1 MKKIIIAL
9 FLTFWIVFTSQSYAD
24 TINQNALEKE
34 LVVTR
39 YEVWV
44 FYGNDIHTKI
54 DKIFINALLKKD
66 RETLQ
71 KLYSLTAKYMEN
83 KNQDYL
89 SKKDILVKYLLVR
102 SYYELHYRMK

>member
-9 FLTFWIVFTSQSYAD
+9 FLTFGILFTSPSYAD
-24 TINQNALEKE
+24 TIDQNALEKE

-54 DKIFINALLKKD
+54 DKIFIKALGNKD
-66 RETLQ
+66 KDKLQ
-71 KLYSLTAKYMEN
+71 KLYKLTAKYMEN
-83 KNQDYL
+83 KDDIHL
-89 SKKDILVKYLLVR
+89 SKNDILVKYLFVR
-102 SYYELHYRMK
+102 SYYELHFRMK